1 MSQHDLK
8 GSWGGNVLTRKQHTA
23 RVSKME
29 RERKWKFLPVVEDVF
44 MLREKKKKNTALLMA
59 RTGIHGGPV
68 RELMVIC
75 RIGEMM
81 GCSYNVK
88 I

>member
-44 MLREKKKKNTALLMA
+44 MLREKKKKKKHSLVDGSDRNT
-59 RTGIHGGPV
+59 RGTCEGINGD
-68 RELMVIC
+68 L
-75 RIGEMM
+75 
-81 GCSYNVK
+81 SNW
-88 I
+88 